1 MNDYTFPIIILIG
14 LLIYIVT
21 LNFIFFKKINS
32 GKVSSDYFTYKN
44 FTMILILIQIG
55 LVCKYMYELYDLNV
69 AKNDI
74 NNNKIQKNLAII
86 KSILYILLSISWI
99 FIFIIH
105 IILSVFSTDG

>member
-1 MNDYTFPIIILIG
+1 MNDYTFPIIILIA
-14 LLIYIVT
+14 LLLYIVT
-21 LNFIFFKKINS
+21 LNFIFFKKINTN
-32 GKVSSDYFTYKN
+32 KVSSDYVTYNN
-44 FTMILILIQIG
+44 FTMILILIQVL
-55 LVCKYMYELYDLNV
+55 LVSKYMYELYDLNV

-74 NNNKIQKNLAII
+74 NDTKIEKNLAII